1 MAATIAGQRMPV
13 AACSARRRATVSCV
27 SVSSRVAQLEQN
39 FDPGEFSV
47 PQA

>member
-1 MAATIAGQRMPV
+1 MATAIAGQRIPV

-27 SVSSRVAQLEQN
+27 SVSSRVAQLEQKV
-39 FDPGEFSV
+39 DPGGFSV